1 MQKILTQ
8 YSATVSELKKNPTAL
23 IKEAEDSP
31 VAILNH
37 NRVTAY
43 LVPVEVYETM
53 ISIIEDYELGQ
64 LVQEREDQKAL
75 AFAVDIDAL

>member
-1 MQKILTQ
+1 MEKIL
-8 YSATVSELKKNPTAL
+8 SPFAATVSELKKNPTAL
-23 IKEAEDSP
+23 LKEADNSP

-53 ISIIEDYELGQ
+53 IDIIEDYELGQ
-64 LVQEREDQKAL
+64 LVQEREDQKKM
-75 AFAVDIDAL
+75 AFAVDIDEL